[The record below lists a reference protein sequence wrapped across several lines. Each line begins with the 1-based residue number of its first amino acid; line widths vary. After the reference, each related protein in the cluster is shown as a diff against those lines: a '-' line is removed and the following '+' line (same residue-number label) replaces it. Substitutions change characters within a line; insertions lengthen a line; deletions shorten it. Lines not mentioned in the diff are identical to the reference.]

1 MKRDEFI
8 TILMTSTPTELNEYI
23 EKKGKDGKDFC
34 PVVFHKQNIDETKS
48 KQEESINGKMQ
59 RCSR

>member
-1 MKRDEFI
+1 MRYHYMKRDEFI

-34 PVVFHKQNIDETKS
+34 PVVFHKQNIDEKKS
-48 KQEESINGKMQ
+48 K
-59 RCSR
+59 